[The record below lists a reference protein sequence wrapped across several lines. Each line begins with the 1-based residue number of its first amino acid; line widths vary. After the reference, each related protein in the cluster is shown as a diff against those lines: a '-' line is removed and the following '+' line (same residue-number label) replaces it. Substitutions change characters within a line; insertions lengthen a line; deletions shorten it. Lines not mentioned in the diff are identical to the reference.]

1 MVGAVW
7 IGSFELSRWRL
18 RRTRWAMGFQSVRAG
33 CRASLKQPTETK
45 RDAVVLERR
54 IGVLI
59 CDRKG
64 GVCRTP
70 SPREHTRAWRAGT
83 HLQQT
88 LIETSCAIGISGG
101 VKAAPLGIRRGQGR
115 LEIKLAIGQPFNSEH
130 GTGANRTAQMGCCV
144 NLAWAVRAE
153 QIAAA

>member
-1 MVGAVW
+1 MDYGISIRPYRVQGV
-7 IGSFELSRWRL
+7 SK
-18 RRTRWAMGFQSVRAG
+18 
-33 CRASLKQPTETK
+33 ASN
-45 RDAVVLERR
+45 RDEGRDGVVLEHR
-54 IGVLI
+54 IGVLT

-64 GVCRTP
+64 GVWGNP
-70 SPREHTRAWRAGT
+70 SLREQTRAWRAGT

-101 VKAAPLGIRRGQGR
+101 VKAAPLGIRHGLGR
-115 LEIKLAIGQPFNSEH
+115 LEIKLAIGQPFNGEH

-144 NLAWAVRAE
+144 SLVCAVRAE